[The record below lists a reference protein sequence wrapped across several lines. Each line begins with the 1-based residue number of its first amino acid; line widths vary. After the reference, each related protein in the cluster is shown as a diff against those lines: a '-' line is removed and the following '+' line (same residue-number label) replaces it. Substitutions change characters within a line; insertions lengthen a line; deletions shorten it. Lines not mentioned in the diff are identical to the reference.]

1 MSEAAELPALFWL
14 VAPLTILFA
23 YTVFGM
29 SGFGSTMIAIPILA
43 NWLPLTDLVPLM
55 ALGDLA
61 AAVAVGGSNRRH
73 VSVPELKRLLPFMVA
88 GIVLGVTVLVNV
100 PQQPLKVAAAVF
112 AMSVGLHSI
121 LGPAPKGT
129 ISPWWCIPAGTV
141 AGAFAAVFG
150 AGGPVNVAYLAGR
163 LRDKSQIRSTV
174 SVIISVSATLR
185 TTLYA
190 LAGLVFK
197 AGVFAGFAMA
207 LPFAWA
213 GLALGSRI
221 HVGLSQTQMRRA
233 VGGVLLASGAVLLA
247 RTLLA

>member
-1 MSEAAELPALFWL
+1 MNELSQMPLVFWF
-14 VAPLTILFA
+14 VAPVTILFA

-29 SGFGSTMIAIPILA
+29 SGFGSTIIAVPILA
-43 NWLPLTDLVPLM
+43 NWLPLTYLVPLM
-55 ALGDLA
+55 ALGDLVA
-61 AAVAVGGSNRRH
+61 AIAVGGSNRRH
-73 VSVPELKRLLPFMVA
+73 VSVPELKRLLPFMIA

-121 LGPAPKGT
+121 LDPAPKGT
-129 ISPWWCIPAGTV
+129 ISPWWCVPAGTF
-141 AGAFAAVFG
+141 AGALAAVFG

-163 LRDKSQIRSTV
+163 LRDKGEIRSTV
-174 SVIISVSATLR
+174 SVIISVSATIR

-190 LAGLVFK
+190 LAGLVLK
-197 AGVFAGFAMA
+197 AGTLAGFAMA
-207 LPFAWA
+207 VPFAWA

-221 HVGLSQTQMRRA
+221 HVGLTQAQMRRA
-233 VGGVLLASGAVLLA
+233 IGGILMASGTVLLA